1 MHEICRQRIF
11 PTGIVMC
18 SLEKVS
24 FAVAALGVVLSLGIA
39 KRRRTKEVAS
49 KSDLMDFL
57 DWVDAESEIHEG
69 SELGFLTPDE
79 GSPVHASDNALH
91 RSLAAVGLAATSPRQ
106 ARAPKATSSTRAP
119 VHPASGNDE
128 LADDVV
134 RVKRVSEA
142 EEAERYFSA
151 FSYFSS

>member
-1 MHEICRQRIF
+1 MREIYRQRIF

-106 ARAPKATSSTRAP
+106 ARPKATSSTRAP

-142 EEAERYFSA
+142 EEAKRYFSA